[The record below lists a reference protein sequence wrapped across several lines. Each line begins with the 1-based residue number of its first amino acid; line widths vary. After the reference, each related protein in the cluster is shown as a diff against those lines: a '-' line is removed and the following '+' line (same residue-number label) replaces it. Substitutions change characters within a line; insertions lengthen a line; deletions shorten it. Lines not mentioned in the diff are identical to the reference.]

1 MIPRSSRL
9 EAGRQSPAEMTETAQ
24 TTPFDA
30 TPALYLRR
38 HPEISATLSA
48 SSCRGLTRASRADV
62 SRGIAC
68 CGTHGRLRSEDRG
81 AQPAGAAASG
91 PPGPIAN
98 WASWRSRRHAGPGTK
113 RPAARTS
120 DSGVAGRIAEA
131 RRARS
136 WVSCHRRDA
145 MTSRLQCRGENA
157 MAQWPRSAKTRL
169 SSPKVREI

>member
-1 MIPRSSRL
+1 
-9 EAGRQSPAEMTETAQ
+9 MTETAQ

-38 HPEISATLSA
+38 HPEISATPSA

-98 WASWRSRRHAGPGTK
+98 WASCRSRRHVGPGTK

-120 DSGVAGRIAEA
+120 VSGVAGRIAEA

-136 WVSCHRRDA
+136 RASCHRRDA
-145 MTSRLQCRGENA
+145 MTARLQCRGENA
-157 MAQWPRSAKTRL
+157 MAQWPRSAKTPL
-169 SSPKVREI
+169 SSPKLREIYRN